1 MDRGL
6 QEMCSQMEINMDA
19 LDQPPADEVVII
31 GNNWPHTAVL
41 LLIETWRSLKE
52 KFECPTIKKK
62 QAWEMVAECLRKEAV
77 NVTWQMCDNKWR
89 HRYKIIRDGH
99 GKTGQ
104 GRRKP
109 IYSGKDI
116 IKTIGVHNYCL
127 VFSLM
132 DKN

>member
-6 QEMCSQMEINMDA
+6 QEMCSQMEINIDA

-89 HRYKIIRDGH
+89 NLRHR
-99 GKTGQ
+99 
-104 GRRKP
+104 P

>member
-41 LLIETWRSLKE
+41 LLIETWR
-52 KFECPTIKKK
+52 
-62 QAWEMVAECLRKEAV
+62 
-77 NVTWQMCDNKWR
+77 
-89 HRYKIIRDGH
+89 
-99 GKTGQ
+99 
-104 GRRKP
+104 P